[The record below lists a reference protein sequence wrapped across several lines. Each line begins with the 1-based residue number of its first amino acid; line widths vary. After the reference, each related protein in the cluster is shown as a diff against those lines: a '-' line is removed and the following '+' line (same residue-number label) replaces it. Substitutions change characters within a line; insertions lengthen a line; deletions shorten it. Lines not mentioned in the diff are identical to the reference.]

1 MFFKFQS
8 NLVLT
13 YTSTVSCICNILVK
27 LSAAAE
33 LQSFKGHFTGQ
44 KLNINMDS
52 LTVYQLTMKF
62 D

>member
-1 MFFKFQS
+1 MSAFKQILLNKIS
-8 NLVLT
+8 K
-13 YTSTVSCICNILVK
+13 SCICNILVK